1 MYQKDWERA
10 RTYLADA
17 LTLDPGDNTVRGMLR
32 LSEGHIARING
43 TARHNSA
50 ALNEAAEKFNEA
62 QQLMPKSPDPELGLA
77 RLYVYGFKDIDKAY
91 TALHEAERR
100 GYALGNREK
109 GQLADGYRERAD
121 RLWNDSRKIR
131 GLPQEKDE
139 VQKAV
144 DDYDRA
150 LELYQEI
157 APYGNA
163 STGITRIQATIGAV
177 KGRLLELQ
185 AGADL
190 WR

>member
-1 MYQKDWERA
+1 MGRNLFVPKRWKDSPTSSPPVAFAGTLFCRVTDLPN
-10 RTYLADA
+10 RRCTSLA
-17 LTLDPGDNTVRGMLR
+17 
-32 LSEGHIARING
+32 S
-43 TARHNSA
+43 S
-50 ALNEAAEKFNEA
+50 
-62 QQLMPKSPDPELGLA
+62 
-77 RLYVYGFKDIDKAY
+77 
-91 TALHEAERR
+91 
-100 GYALGNREK
+100 
-109 GQLADGYRERAD
+109 ERAD

-150 LELYQEI
+150 LQLYQEI

-163 STGITRIQATIGAV
+163 STGIARIQAIIGAV